1 MSSTMSDKTRQ
12 HSWVKYT
19 RTPVAAV
26 PDPDDEHSI
35 VVIEELTPEQTE
47 DQAVFGCE
55 NCGVSMPGNTD
66 SLCSGGEQ

>member
-1 MSSTMSDKTRQ
+1 MSIFMTDTLQ

-19 RTPVAAV
+19 RTPVSAV
-26 PDPDDEHSI
+26 PDPDDDRSV
-35 VVIEELTPEQTE
+35 VVIEELTPAQAE

-55 NCGVSMPGNTD
+55 NCGVSMEGNTD